1 MEKSVEVIKTDV
13 AIVGAGGAGL
23 RAAIEVAEQ
32 HPELEVALISKV
44 YPMRSHT
51 VAAEGGAAG
60 VAQDHDSFDNHFNDT
75 VSGGD
80 WLCEQDVVDF
90 FVERAP
96 KELTQLE
103 HWGCPWSRRPD
114 GSVNVRRFGGMKIE
128 RTWFAAD
135 KSGFHILHTLF
146 QTSTKYPSIKRY
158 DEHFVLD
165 LVVEDGQVKGVI
177 ALDIA
182 EGVAKLIQAKSVII
196 ATGGAGRVYRFNTN
210 GGIVTGDGMALAYR
224 HGVALRDMEFVQ
236 YHPTGLPGS
245 GILMTEGCRGE
256 GGILTNKDGYRYLQ
270 DYGLGPETPVG
281 EPKNK
286 YMELGPRDRLSQCFW
301 QEAQLGRTIE
311 GPNGDYVNLDLTHL
325 GEDYLLERLP
335 FICELA
341 KAYMGVD
348 PVKEPI
354 PVRPTVHYTMGGI
367 ETDGRCATSLKGLYA
382 AGECSS
388 VGLHGANRLGS
399 NSLTEITVFGQ
410 VTGESAAR
418 NAIVSEHSDSA
429 SLLEQAEQTLAKYQA
444 LKSNQGDE
452 KTSDIRNELGRTMEA
467 GVGIYRTAETM
478 QQTIDK
484 IAELKQRYKNI
495 KLVDD
500 SEVFNTEWLYAVE
513 LGYLLDVA
521 EAMAVSAINRKESRG
536 SHQRIDGYEQ
546 RDDVNF
552 LKHTLANYR
561 PDRAPEISYSDVKI
575 TKSQPAER
583 VYGAAADAQEAAK
596 KQAEAN

>member
-32 HPELEVALISKV
+32 HPELQVALISKV

-146 QTSTKYPSIKRY
+146 QTSTKYPSIKRF

-165 LVVEDGQVKGVI
+165 LIVEDGQVKGVI

-224 HGVALRDMEFVQ
+224 HGVPLRDMEFVQ

-301 QEAQLGRTIE
+301 QEAQKGRTIE

-325 GEDYLLERLP
+325 GETYLHERLP

-367 ETDGRCATSLKGLYA
+367 ETNGRCATSMKGLYA

-410 VTGESAAR
+410 VAGEEAAKH
-418 NAIVSEHSDSA
+418 AISSEHSNSS
-429 SLLEQAEQTLAKYQA
+429 SLLVQAEQTLAKYQA
-444 LKSNQGDE
+444 LKQTQGSE
-452 KTSDIRNELGRTMEA
+452 KPTDIRNELGRTMEA
-467 GVGIYRTAETM
+467 GVGIYRTEETM

-495 KLVDD
+495 QLVDD
-500 SEVFNTEWLYAVE
+500 SEVFNTEWLYAIE

-521 EAMAVSAINRKESRG
+521 ETMAISAINRKESRG

-546 RDDVNF
+546 RDDQNY
-552 LKHTLANYR
+552 LKHTLAKYR
-561 PDRAPEISYSDVKI
+561 ADMAPEISYSDVKI
-575 TKSQPAER
+575 TKSAPAER
-583 VYGAAADAQEAAK
+583 VYGAAADAQDAANK
-596 KQAEAN
+596 KAEAN